1 MKLLESTRQGFDKI
15 PTPAKIIVYSGIALI
30 VATLVQDIEAIEGIW
45 VKYLSIVLG
54 IITNLLTWLLLSLKD
69 EVK

>member
-30 VATLVQDIEAIEGIW
+30 VATLVQDIEAIEGVW

-69 EVK
+69 ETK